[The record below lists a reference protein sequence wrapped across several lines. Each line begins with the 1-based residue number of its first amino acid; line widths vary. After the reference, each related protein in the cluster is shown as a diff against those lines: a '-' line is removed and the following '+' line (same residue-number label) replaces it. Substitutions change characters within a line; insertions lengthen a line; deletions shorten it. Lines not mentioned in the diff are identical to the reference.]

1 MAQMLSRSLNDPAL
15 MAALRDY
22 LRVPTS
28 GYDRPLMIAQ
38 GAEDRRCRCR

>member
-1 MAQMLSRSLNDPAL
+1 MLSRSLNEPAL

-38 GAEDRRCRCR
+38 GPRTRQCRFR